1 MTEIISGLPIVP
13 LRGIVVFPEMRLHFE
28 LGRAKSINAINA
40 AVRETGRIFLTA
52 QKHLATEDP
61 SFDELYKVGV
71 VATVEQT
78 VQGSGNGKLRIV
90 IRGLERAKMLSREYK
105 DGYYEA
111 EVETF
116 DTLEPNSDDN
126 YIKALT
132 ESLRNMFEEYV
143 NITNKLAKD
152 VLIAV
157 LDTNQLGKLADLI
170 AGNAIDDFEVRQAVL
185 EEANA
190 VFRAQKLLVALGNI
204 IEIEG
209 LRADIDT
216 KVRERLDNSER
227 EYYLR
232 EEMKVIAAELQED
245 GAEGEQYREK
255 VIALGLPEKTE
266 EKLLKECD
274 KLAKL
279 QPLSPDAN
287 VIRSY
292 LDACLALPWNK
303 FTKENDDI
311 EKAKR
316 ILDKDHYGLKKVKD
330 RFIESLCIRKL
341 GAEPNDQIICLVG
354 PPGVGKTSIASCAA
368 KAMGRSF
375 ARISLGG
382 VNDEA
387 EIRGHRKTYI
397 GAMAG
402 RIMTALT
409 QAGSSNALILLD
421 EIDKLGHDY
430 KGDPAAALLEVLD
443 GEQNNAFVDHYIEV
457 PFDLSKT
464 IFITT
469 ANDPSGIP
477 AALYDRMEK
486 IEMESYTFEEKLN
499 IATKHLIKKQ
509 MKLHGLNTSNFRF
522 AKSAVGE
529 IIEKY
534 TREAGVRE
542 LEKKIAAVCR
552 KAAVKIVEGE
562 EKVSVTAKNLDTFL
576 SDPKIISYADK
587 SDKVG
592 AVNGLAWTAVGGEML
607 EVEAIALDG
616 TGKLEIT
623 GNLGDVMNESA
634 KLAVSLVRSVS
645 REYGIDKDFYKNKD
659 IHIHVP
665 QGAVPKDGPSAGV
678 TLSTALLSALSGR
691 KVRGDIAMTGEISL
705 TGRVMPIGG
714 LKEKSMAAYKNGINK
729 VIIPSENVAD
739 LSEIS
744 DAVKEK
750 LEFVPVHTVSEV
762 FTTALI

>member
-1 MTEIISGLPIVP
+1 MTEFLSGLPVVP
-13 LRGIVVFPEMRLHFE
+13 LRGIVVFPDMRLHFE

-40 AVRETGRIFLTA
+40 ALNGSGKVFLTA
-52 QKHLATEDP
+52 QKHIATEEP
-61 SFDELYKVGV
+61 SFDELYKIGV
-71 VATVEQT
+71 IASIEQT
-78 VQGSGNGKLRIV
+78 IQGANGKLRIV
-90 IRGLERAKMLSREYK
+90 IKGLERAEMLS
-105 DGYYEA
+105 YETKGNYCEA
-111 EVETF
+111 RVSTIETI
-116 DTLEPNSDDN
+116 EPNVGEN
-126 YIKALT
+126 YAKALR
-132 ESLRNMFEEYV
+132 ESLRSMFEEYV
-143 NITNKLAKD
+143 NLTNKLAKD

-157 LDTNQLGKLADLI
+157 LDTNDIGKLSDLI
-170 AGNAIDDFEVRQAVL
+170 AGNAVDDVEVRQSVL
-185 EEANA
+185 EEENA
-190 VFRAQKLLVALGNI
+190 LFRAQKLLVVLGDL
-204 IEIEG
+204 IEIAG
-209 LRADIDT
+209 LRADIDM
-216 KVRERLDNSER
+216 KVQQRLDRSER

-232 EEMKVIAAELQED
+232 EEMKVISSELHED
-245 GAEGEQYREK
+245 DNEEQSYREK
-255 VIALGLPEKTE
+255 ILALNLPEKTE
-266 EKLLKECD
+266 EKLLKESE
-274 KLAKL
+274 KLSKF
-279 QPLSPDAN
+279 QSLSPDAN

-292 LDACLALPWNK
+292 LDACLALPWNEY
-303 FTKENDDI
+303 TKENDDI
-311 EKAKR
+311 EKAKK

-341 GAEPNDQIICLVG
+341 GAQPNDQIICLVG

-368 KAMGRSF
+368 KAMGRKF

-397 GAMAG
+397 GAMPG

-421 EIDKLGHDY
+421 EIDKLGRDY

-486 IEMESYTFEEKLN
+486 IEMESYTFEEKVN

-509 MKLHGLNTSNFRF
+509 MKLHGLNSSSFRF
-522 AKSAVGE
+522 SKSAVE
-529 IIEKY
+529 AVIEKY

-552 KAAVKIVEGE
+552 KAAVRIVEGE
-562 EKVSVTAKNLDTFL
+562 EKVSVTAKNLEEFL
-576 SDPKIISYADK
+576 STPRIIQKADL

-634 KLAVSLVRSVS
+634 KLAVSLVRSVG
-645 REYGIDKDFYKNKD
+645 REYGVDGDFYKKND

-705 TGRVMPIGG
+705 TGKVMPIGG
-714 LKEKSMAAYKNGINK
+714 LKEKSMAAYKNGIK
-729 VIIPSENVAD
+729 TVLIPKDNMPDLDEIAD
-739 LSEIS
+739 T
-744 DAVKEK
+744 VKDHLK
-750 LEFVPVHTVSEV
+750 FVPVGTVSEV
-762 FTTALI
+762 FSLALI

>member
-1 MTEIISGLPIVP
+1 MTEFLSGLPVVP
-13 LRGIVVFPEMRLHFE
+13 LRGIVVFPDMRLHFE

-40 AVRETGRIFLTA
+40 ALNGSGKVFLTA
-52 QKHLATEDP
+52 QKHIATEEP
-61 SFDELYKVGV
+61 SFDELYKIGV
-71 VATVEQT
+71 IASIEQT
-78 VQGSGNGKLRIV
+78 IQGANGKLRIV
-90 IRGLERAKMLSREYK
+90 IKGLERAEMLS
-105 DGYYEA
+105 YETKGNYCEA
-111 EVETF
+111 RVSTIETI
-116 DTLEPNSDDN
+116 EPNVGEN
-126 YIKALT
+126 YAKALR
-132 ESLRNMFEEYV
+132 ESLRSMFEEYV
-143 NITNKLAKD
+143 NLTNKLAKD

-157 LDTNQLGKLADLI
+157 LDTNDIGKLSDLI
-170 AGNAIDDFEVRQAVL
+170 AGNAVDDVEVRQSVL
-185 EEANA
+185 EEENA
-190 VFRAQKLLVALGNI
+190 LFRAQKLLVVLGDL
-204 IEIEG
+204 IEIAG
-209 LRADIDT
+209 LRADIDM
-216 KVRERLDNSER
+216 KVQQRLDRSER

-232 EEMKVIAAELQED
+232 EEMKVISSELHED
-245 GAEGEQYREK
+245 DNEEQSYREK
-255 VIALGLPEKTE
+255 ILALNLPEKTE
-266 EKLLKECD
+266 EKLLKESE
-274 KLAKL
+274 KLSKL
-279 QPLSPDAN
+279 QSLSPDAN

-292 LDACLALPWNK
+292 LDACLALPWNEY
-303 FTKENDDI
+303 TKENDDI
-311 EKAKR
+311 EKAKK

-341 GAEPNDQIICLVG
+341 GAQPNDQIICLVG

-368 KAMGRSF
+368 KAMGRKF

-397 GAMAG
+397 GAMPG

-421 EIDKLGHDY
+421 EIDKLGRDY

-486 IEMESYTFEEKLN
+486 IEMESYTFEEKVN

-509 MKLHGLNTSNFRF
+509 MKLHGLNSSSFRF
-522 AKSAVGE
+522 SKSAVE
-529 IIEKY
+529 AVIEKY

-552 KAAVKIVEGE
+552 KAAVRIVEGE
-562 EKVSVTAKNLDTFL
+562 EKVSVTAKNLEEFL
-576 SDPKIISYADK
+576 STPRIIQKADL

-634 KLAVSLVRSVS
+634 KLAVSLVRSVG
-645 REYGIDKDFYKNKD
+645 REYGVDGDFYKKND

-705 TGRVMPIGG
+705 TGKVMPIGG
-714 LKEKSMAAYKNGINK
+714 LKEKSMAAYKNGIK
-729 VIIPSENVAD
+729 TVLIPKDNMPDLDEIAD
-739 LSEIS
+739 T
-744 DAVKEK
+744 VKDHLK
-750 LEFVPVHTVSEV
+750 FVPVGTVSEV
-762 FTTALI
+762 FSLALI

>member
-1 MTEIISGLPIVP
+1 MTEILSGLPIVP
-13 LRGIVVFPEMRLHFE
+13 LRGIVVFPDMRLHFE

-40 AVRETGRIFLTA
+40 AVRGSGKVFLTA
-52 QKHLATEDP
+52 QKHMAAEEP
-61 SFDELYKVGV
+61 EFDEMYKVGV
-71 VATVEQT
+71 IATVEQT
-78 VQGSGNGKLRIV
+78 IQGKGNGNLRIV
-90 IRGLERAKMLSREYK
+90 IRGLERAEMLSREYK

-111 EVETF
+111 KVSVIETVR
-116 DTLEPNSDDN
+116 PNIDEN
-126 YIKALT
+126 YSKALI
-132 ESLRNMFEEYV
+132 ESLRNTFEEYV

-157 LDTNQLGKLADLI
+157 LDTDDLGKLADLI
-170 AGNAIDDFEVRQAVL
+170 AGNAIDDCEVRQSVL
-185 EEANA
+185 EENNSL
-190 VFRAQKLLVALGNI
+190 VRAQKLLVILGNL
-204 IEIEG
+204 IEVAT
-209 LRADIDT
+209 LKADIDM
-216 KVRERLDNSER
+216 KIQERLDRSER

-232 EEMKVIAAELQED
+232 EEMKVISAELHED
-245 GAEGEQYREK
+245 GAEGKEYREK
-255 VIALGLPEKTE
+255 VLALGLPEKTE

-292 LDACLALPWNK
+292 LDTCLDLPWNEY
-303 FTKENDDI
+303 TEENGDI
-311 EKAKR
+311 EKAKK
-316 ILDKDHYGLKKVKD
+316 ILDKEHYGLKKVKD

-368 KAMGRSF
+368 KAMGRKF

-397 GAMAG
+397 GAMPG
-402 RIMTALT
+402 RIISAVT

-421 EIDKLGHDY
+421 EIDKLGRDY

-464 IFITT
+464 VFITT

-486 IEMESYTFEEKLN
+486 IEMESYTFEEKVN

-509 MKLHGLNTSNFRF
+509 MKLHGLNSSNFRF
-522 AKSAVGE
+522 SKSAVEE

-552 KAAVKIVEGE
+552 KSAVRIVEGE
-562 EKVSVTAKNLDTFL
+562 EKVSVTAKNLESFL
-576 SDPKIISYADK
+576 SVPKIVSHADK

-616 TGKLEIT
+616 TGKIEIT

-634 KLAVSLVRSVS
+634 KLAVSVVRSVGD
-645 REYGIDKDFYKNKD
+645 EYGIDKEFYKNKD

-678 TLSTALLSALSGR
+678 TLSTALLSALTGR

-714 LKEKSMAAYKNGINK
+714 LKEKSMAAYKNGIHK
-729 VIIPSENVAD
+729 VIIPSENVPD
-739 LSEIS
+739 LTEIS
-744 DAVKEK
+744 DSVKDK
-750 LEFVPVHTVSEV
+750 IEFVPVKTVSEV
-762 FTTALI
+762 FSTALI